1 MDSALF
7 ERLELKNLFRV
18 AEWQHEIPWKRLT
31 DSVEIHRLYGDGVTG
46 PTAALL
52 RFQPGGKVPLHLHP
66 GHEHILILHGSQ
78 TDQNSTAEAGTLMIN
93 PPESTHRIV
102 SNEGCIVLAI
112 YTEPV
117 RFLDLGAN

>member
-1 MDSALF
+1 MDAATLY

-31 DSVEIHRLYGDGVTG
+31 DGVEIHRLYGDGITG

-52 RFQPGGKVPLHLHP
+52 RFEPGGKVPLHLHP

-78 TDQNSTAEAGTLMIN
+78 TDQNSTAETGTLMIN
-93 PPESTHRIV
+93 PPDSAHRIV
-102 SNEGCIVLAI
+102 SKEGCIVLAI

-117 RFLDLGAN
+117 RFLDI